1 MLAKRVTEFQGW
13 KETLRLFN
21 LPLSFTKESW

>member
-1 MLAKRVTEFQGW
+1 MAKKVTEFQDW

-21 LPLSFTKESW
+21 LPLSFTEESR